1 MMRAVVFIVTTFMVM
16 LTTTFCMA
24 ETRWAV
30 LVGIDRYQSPQISRL
45 KGAAN
50 DALSLAETLKD
61 SLDFPER
68 NVLVYTSDASGAQL
82 PTTGNIVK
90 ALKYIA
96 RKATEK
102 DTFVMLFS
110 GHGVT
115 SGGGGYLLTYGS
127 DLGAIE
133 FTGLPL
139 TKLNQLLGRIKAS
152 HKLLLVDACRNDPES
167 GKGDKENLLAETFAR
182 GIAVTPFTGV
192 KVRSQVAA
200 TLFSSEEGQRAYEW
214 PGKDRGF
221 FSYFLEKGL
230 KGEAAELDGS
240 VTLAGLVK
248 YLRREV
254 PDQVQRIL
262 GVDRMQVPWAK
273 MEGNDPGSWVINR
286 LKGDRLADLKEKA
299 EAKQKKLD
307 ELAKL
312 EKENLTNRSKEKTE
326 VARWEQNISELD
338 NQIAEMKQRLGTSA
352 ERNDDSLNAML
363 AMIQEKEDEQKRLE
377 AVKRKRQEAE
387 AKRRAEIERLKAEKN
402 VKLVAALEKDLRKYE
417 QIMSSPYGGDM
428 QEAAWK
434 SLIAGYPEAARGLE
448 VGDKEGIIFKIKY
461 GGITNRFAMK
471 FVYIGP
477 GRFMMGSPSS
487 EPGRD
492 DDERQHRVTL
502 TRGFH
507 MQTTEVTQ
515 GQWKAVMGGN
525 PSYFKSCGDDCPVEQ
540 VSFKDVQEFIQ
551 RLNQKEGTNKYRLPT
566 EAEWEYA
573 SRAGTETALANGR
586 ISELDCDYDAN
597 LDAMGWYCGNADKT
611 THRVT
616 QKKANRWG
624 LYDMH
629 GNVWEWCQDRK
640 GDYPSGHVTD
650 PKGLSSGPYRVS
662 RGGSYGGSAGSCRS
676 ANRNGDSPGNQIS
689 NLGFR
694 LVKDLVK

>member
-1 MMRAVVFIVTTFMVM
+1 MRSVVFIVTTFMVM
-16 LTTTFCMA
+16 IMATFCMA
-24 ETRWAV
+24 ETHWAV

-50 DALSLAETLKD
+50 DASSLAETLKNT
-61 SLDFPER
+61 LNFPER
-68 NVLVYTSDASGAQL
+68 NVLIYTSDSPDARL

-96 RKATEK
+96 KKATEE

-110 GHGVT
+110 GHGVM

-139 TKLNQLLGRIKAS
+139 TKLNQLLGSIKAS
-152 HKLLLVDACRNDPES
+152 YKLLLVDACRNDPES
-167 GKGDKENLLAETFAR
+167 GKGDKENLLAESFAR
-182 GIAVTPFTGV
+182 GIAVAPFTGV
-192 KVRSQVAA
+192 KARSQVAA

-230 KGEAAELDGS
+230 KGEAADSDGS

-262 GVDRMQVPWAK
+262 GVDQMQVPWAR

-286 LKGDRLADLKEKA
+286 LKGERLADLKK
-299 EAKQKKLD
+299 EAREKQKKLD

-312 EKENLTNRSKEKTE
+312 EKENLAVRSKEQAE
-326 VARWEQNISELD
+326 VAKWEQNIAKLD
-338 NQIAEMKQRLGTSA
+338 SRIAEMKQRLGTST

-363 AMIQEKEDEQKRLE
+363 AMIKEREGEQKRLE

-387 AKRRAEIERLKAEKN
+387 AKRQAELERLTAEKKM
-402 VKLVAALEKDLRKYE
+402 KLVAALEQDIRKYE
-417 QIMSSPYGGDM
+417 QIMSSPYGKDM
-428 QEAAWK
+428 KEAAWK
-434 SLIAGYPEAARGLE
+434 RLIAKYPEASRSLE
-448 VGDKEGIIFKIKY
+448 IGDTEGIIFKIKY
-461 GGITNRFAMK
+461 GGTTNRFAMK
-471 FVYIGP
+471 FVYIESGT
-477 GRFMMGSPSS
+477 FMMGSPSN

-573 SRAGTETALANGR
+573 SRAGTEAALANGR
-586 ISELDCDYDAN
+586 ISELDCNYDVN
-597 LDAMGWYCGNADKT
+597 LDAMGWYCGNADKK
-611 THRVT
+611 THRVA

-629 GNVWEWCQDRK
+629 GNVWEWCQDKK
-640 GDYPSGHVTD
+640 GNYPSGHVTD
-650 PKGLSSGPYRVS
+650 PKDLSSGPYHVS

-676 ANRNGDSPGNQIS
+676 ANRNGESPDNQLS

-694 LVKDLVK
+694 LVKDL

>member
-1 MMRAVVFIVTTFMVM
+1 MMRAVVFIVTTFMVVI
-16 LTTTFCMA
+16 TATFCIA

-50 DALSLAETLKD
+50 DASSLAETLKGT
-61 SLDFPER
+61 LNFPER

-90 ALKYIA
+90 ALKYIVK
-96 RKATEK
+96 KATEE

-110 GHGVT
+110 GHGVM
-115 SGGGGYLLTYGS
+115 SGEDGYLLTYGS

-139 TKLNQLLGRIKAS
+139 TNLNQLLGRIKAG

-167 GKGDKENLLAETFAR
+167 GKGDKENLLVETFAR

-214 PGKDRGF
+214 PDKDRGF

-230 KGEAAELDGS
+230 KGEAADSDGS
-240 VTLAGLVK
+240 VTLGGLVK

-254 PDQVQRIL
+254 PDEVQRVL
-262 GVDRMQVPWAK
+262 GVDLKQVPWAK
-273 MEGNDPGSWVINR
+273 MEGNDPGSWVIHR
-286 LKGDRLADLKEKA
+286 LKGKRLAEKKKEA
-299 EAKQKKLD
+299 EAKQKELD

-312 EKENLTNRSKEKTE
+312 EKEKKTARSEEQAE
-326 VARWEQNISELD
+326 VARWEQNIAEMDSR
-338 NQIAEMKQRLGTSA
+338 IAEMKQRLGTSA

-363 AMIQEKEDEQKRLE
+363 AMIKEKEGEQKRLE

-402 VKLVAALEKDLRKYE
+402 VKLVAALEKDLQKYE
-417 QIMSSPYGGDM
+417 QIMSSPYGRDR
-428 QEAAWK
+428 QEKAWK
-434 SLIAGYPEAARGLE
+434 VLIAGYPEAARGLE
-448 VGDKEGIIFKIKY
+448 VGDTEGIIFKIKY
-461 GGITNRFAMK
+461 GGTTNRFAMK
-471 FVYIGP
+471 FVYIEP
-477 GRFMMGSPSS
+477 GTFMMGSPSS

-540 VSFKDVQEFIQ
+540 VSLKDVQEFIQ
-551 RLNQKEGTNKYRLPT
+551 RLNQKEDTNKYRLPT

-586 ISELDCDYDAN
+586 ISELDCNYDVN

-611 THRVT
+611 THRVA

-624 LYDMH
+624 LYDIH
-629 GNVWEWCQDRK
+629 G
-640 GDYPSGHVTD
+640 
-650 PKGLSSGPYRVS
+650 
-662 RGGSYGGSAGSCRS
+662 
-676 ANRNGDSPGNQIS
+676 
-689 NLGFR
+689 
-694 LVKDLVK
+694 